1 MSALLQPGQV
11 PGARPAAEAL
21 PDAARH
27 LPGPEGV
34 RLAVR
39 RFARNRLAVVG
50 LGLVGFFILF
60 CFVGPYLYPTDQT
73 HTTLSQVNLAPS
85 AKHLLGTDAVGHDE
99 LGRLMFGGK
108 VSLLVGLAAGILATV
123 IGTLWGAAAGYA
135 GGWIDAAMMRVV
147 DAGIAIPAL
156 FILLVVSAISTPDT
170 FGLVIILG
178 FVSWLVPSRLIRAET
193 LTLKNRDY
201 VLTLRAIG
209 GTHTRAVTRHILP
222 NSVSTIIVAATFQVA
237 DAILLIAYVSYLG
250 LGVRPP
256 ATDWGGMLSAGLT
269 AAYSG
274 RWWLIVPPGLAIILV
289 VCAFNAIGDGLRDA
303 FDARTGP
310 GGRG

>member
-1 MSALLQPGQV
+1 MSAALKPASTASAASAASD
-11 PGARPAAEAL
+11 PDSART
-21 PDAARH
+21 
-27 LPGPEGV
+27 GF
-34 RLAVR
+34 RLVAH
-39 RFARNRLAVVG
+39 RFTRNRLAVVG
-50 LGLVGFFILF
+50 LGVVALFVLF
-60 CFVGPYLYPTDQT
+60 CFVGPCLYSTDQI
-73 HTTLSQVNLAPS
+73 HTTLTQVNLAPS

-99 LGRLMFGGK
+99 LGRLMYGGQ
-108 VSLLVGLAAGILATV
+108 VSLLIGLAAGVLATV

-135 GGWIDAAMMRVV
+135 GGWVDAVMMRVV

-156 FILLVVSAISTPDT
+156 FILLVISAITTPGVL
-170 FGLVIILG
+170 GLVVILG

-209 GTHTRAVTRHILP
+209 GTHTRAITRHILP
-222 NSVSTIIVAATFQVA
+222 NSVSTIVVAATFQVA
-237 DAILLIAYVSYLG
+237 DAILLVAYVSYLG
-250 LGVRPP
+250 LGIQPP

-274 RWWLIVPPGLAIILV
+274 RWWLILPPGLAVILV

-303 FDARTGP
+303 FDVR
-310 GGRG
+310 GRG